1 MRLKP
6 LLITTVLAA
15 ICCAALLHAEELTEE
30 NYAKWRDYTLPKAS
44 EERWRNI
51 PWFPTFNEGV
61 AEAQKAEKPILLW
74 VMNGHP
80 LACT

>member
-1 MRLKP
+1 MQVNRLV
-6 LLITTVLAA
+6 IVFAFICVASTTF
-15 ICCAALLHAEELTEE
+15 AEELTED

>member
-1 MRLKP
+1 MNRVRFLPLAALALGCCFMRLR
-6 LLITTVLAA
+6 
-15 ICCAALLHAEELTEE
+15 AEELNEE
-30 NYAKWRDYTLPKAS
+30 NYVKWRDYTLPQAN

-51 PWFPTFNEGV
+51 PWFATFEEGV
-61 AEAQKAEKPILLW
+61 AEAQKSEKPILLW